1 MDPANKYFHCTD
13 RERAIFEAGIK
24 LGAIF
29 HQYTGIPVN
38 KDNVNT
44 VKKAIEDS
52 TRIQPFVENI
62 DVNINIDNNSSF
74 NYLSLNCK
82 MLDVK
87 LTIKYKNQEVKARM
101 MYIEELNY
109 PLMYLEE

>member
-1 MDPANKYFHCTD
+1 MDPAAKYFHCTD

-44 VKKAIEDS
+44 IKDAIEES
-52 TRIQPFVENI
+52 TGIQPFVENI
-62 DVNINIDNNSSF
+62 NVDINIDDNTLF
-74 NYLSLNCK
+74 NYLTLNCK

-87 LTIKYKNQEVKARM
+87 LTIKYNNQEIKARM
-101 MYIEELNY
+101 RYINELNY

>member
-1 MDPANKYFHCTD
+1 MDPASKYFHCTD

-29 HQYTGIPVN
+29 HQYIGTPVN

-44 VKKAIEDS
+44 VKKAMEDS
-52 TRIQPFVENI
+52 TKIQPFVENI

-87 LTIKYKNQEVKARM
+87 LTIKYNDQEVKARM
-101 MYIEELNY
+101 RYIEELNY

>member
-1 MDPANKYFHCTD
+1 MDPATKYFHCTD

-62 DVNINIDNNSSF
+62 DVNINIDNISSF
-74 NYLSLNCK
+74 NYISLNCK

-87 LTIKYKNQEVKARM
+87 LTIKYNGQEVNARM
-101 MYIEELNY
+101 RYINELNY